1 LLLFFFGGRH
11 YFVPL
16 CSKHSTLAKN
26 PFYKHYCEHPICGE
40 TAIPAGRPAMKDQTK
55 SLLLGASVAA
65 LLILPA
71 AAAEDW
77 VTWPQKNFSGNTL
90 KVDDFVGTLVVNVHN
105 GGNINVDV
113 SGTRERMK
121 QIEVHSYGSGVV
133 IEGQNDQSVW
143 DWHNWLNFDYSK
155 SRPDQLV
162 VKVSVPKG
170 TDVRIEDLVGK
181 ATVGDTYGP
190 LRLEASA
197 TQAKIG
203 RVSSANV
210 SLAGTG
216 HVDIV
221 EVKGPLDLDIA
232 GSGKVNVGPTQSVKA
247 DIAGAGDTALGPI
260 AGGLKVDIAGSGDIS
275 SSRVNGP
282 VRVSIAGSGSV
293 NVADGLANPLHVD
306 IMGSG
311 SFTFGGLAID
321 PKVSSFGSGSV
332 KIKAYKGKMSS
343 DGMASVEVG
352 APDIAAAAARANAQ
366 AARAVAHANA
376 DAAKAVAKANVA
388 AAKASAAAAKAAAKA
403 GSHRGDDSDDDD
415 DDR

>member
-1 LLLFFFGGRH
+1 M
-11 YFVPL
+11 
-16 CSKHSTLAKN
+16 N
-26 PFYKHYCEHPICGE
+26 
-40 TAIPAGRPAMKDQTK
+40 DQKK
-55 SLLLGASVAA
+55 SLLLGAAVAT

-77 VTWPQKNFSGNTL
+77 VTWPQRNFAGNVL
-90 KVDDFVGTLVVNVHN
+90 KVDDFVGTLIVNVTN

-113 SGTRERMK
+113 SGTRDRVK
-121 QIEVHSYGSGVV
+121 RLEVHSYGGGVI
-133 IEGQNDQSVW
+133 IEGQNDESVW
-143 DWHNWLNFDYSK
+143 DWHKWFNYDYTK
-155 SRPDQLV
+155 GKPDQLV

-170 TDVRIEDLVGK
+170 SEVRIDDIVGK

-190 LRLEASA
+190 LHFEASA

-203 RVSSANV
+203 RVSSANI

-216 HVDIV
+216 RIDIT

-232 GSGKVNVGPTQSVKA
+232 GSGKVNVGPTQMVKA

-275 SSRVNGP
+275 AARVNGP
-282 VRVSIAGSGSV
+282 VHVDIAGSGSV
-293 NVADGLANPLHVD
+293 NIGDGLANPLHVD

-311 SFTFGGLAID
+311 NFTFGGVAVD

-352 APDIAAAAARANAQ
+352 NPEMPMTPSVPRPPKPPRPPHFGGSQYDDNDI
-366 AARAVAHANA
+366 
-376 DAAKAVAKANVA
+376 DDD
-388 AAKASAAAAKAAAKA
+388 
-403 GSHRGDDSDDDD
+403 RGDDN
-415 DDR
+415 DR

>member
-1 LLLFFFGGRH
+1 MM
-11 YFVPL
+11 
-16 CSKHSTLAKN
+16 N
-26 PFYKHYCEHPICGE
+26 
-40 TAIPAGRPAMKDQTK
+40 DQKK
-55 SLLLGASVAA
+55 SLLLGAAVAT

-77 VTWPQKNFSGNTL
+77 VTWPQRNFAGNVL
-90 KVDDFVGTLVVNVHN
+90 KVDDFVGTLIVNVTN

-113 SGTRERMK
+113 SGTRDRVK
-121 QIEVHSYGSGVV
+121 RLEVHSYGGGVI
-133 IEGQNDQSVW
+133 IEGQNDESVW
-143 DWHNWLNFDYSK
+143 DWHKWFNYDYTK
-155 SRPDQLV
+155 GKPDQLV

-170 TDVRIEDLVGK
+170 SEVRIDDIVGK

-190 LRLEASA
+190 LHFEASA

-203 RVSSANV
+203 RVSSANI

-216 HVDIV
+216 RIDIT

-232 GSGKVNVGPTQSVKA
+232 GSGKVNVGPTQMVKA

-275 SSRVNGP
+275 AARVNGP
-282 VRVSIAGSGSV
+282 VHVDIAGSGSV
-293 NVADGLANPLHVD
+293 NIGDGLANPLHVD

-311 SFTFGGLAID
+311 NFTFGGVAVD

-352 APDIAAAAARANAQ
+352 NPEMPMTPSVPRPPKPP
-366 AARAVAHANA
+366 RPPHFG
-376 DAAKAVAKANVA
+376 
-388 AAKASAAAAKAAAKA
+388 
-403 GSHRGDDSDDDD
+403 GSQYDDNDTDDDRDDDSD
-415 DDR
+415 R

>member
-1 LLLFFFGGRH
+1 
-11 YFVPL
+11 
-16 CSKHSTLAKN
+16 
-26 PFYKHYCEHPICGE
+26 
-40 TAIPAGRPAMKDQTK
+40 MKDQTK
-55 SLLLGASVAA
+55 SLLLGGAVAA

-77 VTWPQKNFSGNTL
+77 VTWPQKTFSGNTL
-90 KVDDFVGTLVVNVHN
+90 KVDDFVGTLLVNVSN

-113 SGTRERMK
+113 SGTHERMK
-121 QIEVHSYGSGVV
+121 QIEVHSYGGGVI
-133 IEGQNDQSVW
+133 IEGQNEGSVW

-170 TDVRIEDLVGK
+170 TEVRIDDLVGK

-190 LRLEASA
+190 LHLEASA

-203 RVSSANV
+203 KVASANV

-216 HVDIV
+216 RVDIA

-282 VRVSIAGSGSV
+282 VLVSIAGSGSV
-293 NVADGLANPLHVD
+293 NVADGVANPLHVD

-352 APDIAAAAARANAQ
+352 APDIAAAAARANAE

-376 DAAKAVAKANVA
+376 DAAKAVAKAN
-388 AAKASAAAAKAAAKA
+388 AAAAKAAAKA
-403 GSHRGDDSDDDD
+403 NPHRDDDD
-415 DDR
+415 DDNDDR

>member
-1 LLLFFFGGRH
+1 LRD
-11 YFVPL
+11 
-16 CSKHSTLAKN
+16 HSALAKN

-40 TAIPAGRPAMKDQTK
+40 TVILGREAIMNAQTK
-55 SLLLGASVAA
+55 SLLLGATVAA

-77 VTWPQKNFSGNTL
+77 VTWPQKSFSGNTL
-90 KVDDFVGTLVVNVHN
+90 KVDDFVGTLLVNVGN

-113 SGTRERMK
+113 SGTRQRIK
-121 QIEVHSYGSGVV
+121 QLEVHSYGGGVI
-133 IEGQNDQSVW
+133 IEGQNDESVW
-143 DWHNWLNFDYSK
+143 DWHNWLNFDYTK

-162 VKVSVPKG
+162 VKVTVPKG
-170 TDVRIEDLVGK
+170 TEVRIDDLVGK
-181 ATVGDTYGP
+181 TTVGDTYGP
-190 LRLEASA
+190 LHLEASA
-197 TQAKIG
+197 TQAKVG
-203 RVSSANV
+203 KVSSANI

-216 HVDIV
+216 RIDIA

-282 VRVSIAGSGSV
+282 VKVSIAGSGSV
-293 NVADGLANPLHVD
+293 NIADGLANPLHVD

-311 SFTFGGLAID
+311 NFTFGGLAVD
-321 PKVSSFGSGSV
+321 PKISSFGSGSV

-343 DGMASVEVG
+343 DGMASVDVG
-352 APDIAAAAARANAQ
+352 APEIAAAAARANSESSIAI
-366 AARAVAHANA
+366 ALANGDIARATAKTNA
-376 DAAKAVAKANVA
+376 A

-403 GSHRGDDSDDDD
+403 GSHRGDDNDDDD

>member
-1 LLLFFFGGRH
+1 M
-11 YFVPL
+11 
-16 CSKHSTLAKN
+16 N
-26 PFYKHYCEHPICGE
+26 
-40 TAIPAGRPAMKDQTK
+40 DQRK
-55 SLLLGASVAA
+55 SLLLGAAVAT

-77 VTWPQKNFSGNTL
+77 VTWPQRNFAGNVL
-90 KVDDFVGTLVVNVHN
+90 KVDDFVGTLIVNVTN

-113 SGTRERMK
+113 SGTRDRVK
-121 QIEVHSYGSGVV
+121 RLEVHSYGGGVI
-133 IEGQNDQSVW
+133 IEGQNDESVW
-143 DWHNWLNFDYSK
+143 DWHKWFNYDYTK
-155 SRPDQLV
+155 GKPDQLV

-170 TDVRIEDLVGK
+170 SEVRIDDIVGK

-190 LRLEASA
+190 LHFEASA

-203 RVSSANV
+203 RVSSANI

-216 HVDIV
+216 RIDIT

-232 GSGKVNVGPTQSVKA
+232 GSGKVNVGPTQMVKA

-275 SSRVNGP
+275 AARVNGP
-282 VRVSIAGSGSV
+282 VHVDIAGSGSV
-293 NVADGLANPLHVD
+293 NIGDGLANPLHVD

-311 SFTFGGLAID
+311 NFTFGGVAVD

-352 APDIAAAAARANAQ
+352 SQEMPAAPRPPKPPKPPAPP
-366 AARAVAHANA
+366 HFG
-376 DAAKAVAKANVA
+376 
-388 AAKASAAAAKAAAKA
+388 
-403 GSHRGDDSDDDD
+403 GSQYDDNDSDGDRDDDSD
-415 DDR
+415 R

>member
-1 LLLFFFGGRH
+1 M
-11 YFVPL
+11 
-16 CSKHSTLAKN
+16 N
-26 PFYKHYCEHPICGE
+26 
-40 TAIPAGRPAMKDQTK
+40 DQKK
-55 SLLLGASVAA
+55 SLLLGAAVAT

-77 VTWPQKNFSGNTL
+77 VTWPQRNFAGNVL
-90 KVDDFVGTLVVNVHN
+90 KVDDFVGTLIVNVTN

-113 SGTRERMK
+113 SGTRDRVK
-121 QIEVHSYGSGVV
+121 RLEVHSYGGGVI
-133 IEGQNDQSVW
+133 IEGQNDESVW
-143 DWHNWLNFDYSK
+143 DWHKWFNYDYTK
-155 SRPDQLV
+155 GKPDQLV

-170 TDVRIEDLVGK
+170 SEVRIDDIVGK

-190 LRLEASA
+190 LHFEASA

-203 RVSSANV
+203 RVSSANI

-216 HVDIV
+216 RIDIT

-232 GSGKVNVGPTQSVKA
+232 GSGKVNVGPTQMVKA

-275 SSRVNGP
+275 AARVNGP
-282 VRVSIAGSGSV
+282 VHVDIAGSGSV
-293 NVADGLANPLHVD
+293 NIGDGLANPLHVD

-311 SFTFGGLAID
+311 NFTFGGVAVD

-352 APDIAAAAARANAQ
+352 NPEMPMTPSVPRPPKPP
-366 AARAVAHANA
+366 RPPHFG
-376 DAAKAVAKANVA
+376 
-388 AAKASAAAAKAAAKA
+388 
-403 GSHRGDDSDDDD
+403 GSQYDDNDTDDDRDDDSD
-415 DDR
+415 R

>member
-1 LLLFFFGGRH
+1 M
-11 YFVPL
+11 
-16 CSKHSTLAKN
+16 N
-26 PFYKHYCEHPICGE
+26 
-40 TAIPAGRPAMKDQTK
+40 DQTK
-55 SLLLGASVAA
+55 SLLLGAAVAA

-77 VTWPQKNFSGNTL
+77 VTWPQKSFSGNTL
-90 KVDDFVGTLVVNVHN
+90 KVDDFVGTLQVNVSN

-113 SGTRERMK
+113 SGTHERIK
-121 QIEVHSYGSGVV
+121 QIEVHSYGGGVI
-133 IEGQNDQSVW
+133 IEGQNDESVW

-162 VKVSVPKG
+162 VKVTVPKG
-170 TDVRIEDLVGK
+170 TEVRIDDLVGK
-181 ATVGDTYGP
+181 TTIGDTYGP
-190 LRLEASA
+190 LHLEASA
-197 TQAKIG
+197 TQARVG
-203 RVSSANV
+203 RVASANV

-216 HVDIV
+216 RIDIV

-282 VRVSIAGSGSV
+282 VNVDIAGSGSV
-293 NVADGLANPLHVD
+293 NIADGLANPLHVD

-311 SFTFGGLAID
+311 NFTFGGLAVD
-321 PKVSSFGSGSV
+321 PKISSFGSGSV

-343 DGMASVEVG
+343 DGMASVDVG
-352 APDIAAAAARANAQ
+352 SPDIARINAE
-366 AARAVAHANA
+366 
-376 DAAKAVAKANVA
+376 AAKAVARANAEVGKATAKANAA

-403 GSHRGDDSDDDD
+403 GSHRDDGDDD
-415 DDR
+415 DDRDK